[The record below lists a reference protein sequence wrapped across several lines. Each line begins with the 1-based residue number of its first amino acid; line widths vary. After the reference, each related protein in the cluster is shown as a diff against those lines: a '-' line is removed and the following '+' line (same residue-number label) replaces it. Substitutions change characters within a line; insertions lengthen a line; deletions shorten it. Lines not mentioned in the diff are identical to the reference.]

1 MNQPILLS
9 AVILLAG
16 TVPAWAQARDANTPP
31 NTTTVTNV
39 SGVISQVNYGTD
51 GQVQGFLIGANV
63 LLSFPT
69 TICGGINS
77 LGTAANNITYSGTEV
92 TASSG
97 FKSVVVSNFK
107 NATTGASYTAP
118 TSSTMMPATT
128 TYGPTSG
135 SVKQLNYANDGS
147 IDGFVFT
154 PSSGSPVFVS
164 TGERASSTLAPL
176 LKVGT
181 GLSVTGTTSP
191 GMSGCASTDTLESVN
206 ATSLT
211 IGSTTIVI
219 AGGPG
224 YGNPGG
230 PIFPGPVGRP

>member
-1 MNQPILLS
+1 MNHRILLS
-9 AVILLAG
+9 AVLLAV
-16 TVPAWAQARDANTPP
+16 TVPAFAQVRDANGPYTPP

-39 SGVISQVNYGTD
+39 NGAISQVNYGTD
-51 GQVQGFLIGANV
+51 GQVQGFLIGTNT

-69 TICGGINS
+69 TICGGVNS
-77 LGTAANNITYSGTEV
+77 LGTSGNAVTYSGTEI
-92 TASSG
+92 TALSG
-97 FKSVVVSNFK
+97 FESVVISSFK
-107 NATTGASYTAP
+107 NTTTGATYTAP
-118 TSSTMMPATT
+118 TSSSMMPATT

-135 SVKQLNYANDGS
+135 SVKQLNYASDGS

-164 TGERASSTLAPL
+164 TGERASSTLASL
-176 LKVGT
+176 LKAST
-181 GLSVTGTTSP
+181 ALSVTGTTSP
-191 GMSGCASTDTLESVN
+191 GMAGCASTDTLESVN

-211 IGSTTIVI
+211 IGSMTVII

-224 YGNPGG
+224 SAN